1 VPDAD
6 DFSNEFRNGGAL
18 MTDKEQLGS
27 EDKTQGIVAPY
38 KQVHIIINPAAGK
51 DEPILNVL
59 NRVFHEYDF
68 DWQINITRQA
78 GDGTRFAKEAVEHG
92 ADLVVGYGG
101 DGTQMEVANG
111 LIGTGVPM
119 AIFPGGT
126 GNSMA
131 HALNVPGN
139 LQGAAE
145 LICQSSNQ
153 RAVDLAQI
161 GEQHFMLRA
170 NTGTEE
176 HDKASRE
183 SKDRFGNIAYLMEGM
198 RIISNIQN
206 VRFQLVI
213 DGEEIEAEGVSCL
226 VFNAGTMGQHA
237 KLSSQIQV
245 DDGLLD
251 VLLLSAKLESALAL
265 GSYALELDN
274 RWSGLYHRQVSE
286 ISIVADPPQP
296 LWLDG
301 EYYGQTPVTIQ
312 VVPGAIQVVVP

>member
-1 VPDAD
+1 
-6 DFSNEFRNGGAL
+6 
-18 MTDKEQLGS
+18 
-27 EDKTQGIVAPY
+27 
-38 KQVHIIINPAAGK
+38 VHIIINPAAGK

-59 NRVFHEYDF
+59 NRVFREYDF
-68 DWQINITRQA
+68 DWQINITRKA
-78 GDGTRFAKEAVEHG
+78 GDGTRFAQEAVDAG

-111 LIGTGVPM
+111 LIGTDVPM

-131 HALNVPGN
+131 HALHVPGN

-145 LICQSSNQ
+145 LICQSSNL

-161 GEQHFMLRA
+161 GDQYFMLRA
-170 NTGTEE
+170 NTGTQE

-198 RIISNIQN
+198 RILENLQN
-206 VRFQLVI
+206 VQFQLTI

-226 VFNAGTMGQHA
+226 VFNAGTMGQRA
-237 KLSSQIQV
+237 KLNSQIKV

-251 VLLLSAKLESALAL
+251 ALLISAKLESALAL

-274 RWSGLYHRQVSE
+274 RWSGLYHRQVRE
-286 ISIVADPPQP
+286 ISIAADPPQP

-301 EYYGQTPVTIQ
+301 EYFGQTPATIK

>member
-1 VPDAD
+1 
-6 DFSNEFRNGGAL
+6 
-18 MTDKEQLGS
+18 MTNKNQSESEGKDLG
-27 EDKTQGIVAPY
+27 KTAPY
-38 KQVHIIINPAAGK
+38 KRVHIIINPAAGK

-59 NRVFHEYDF
+59 NRVFHDYDF
-68 DWQINITRQA
+68 DWQINITRKA
-78 GDGTRFAKEAVEHG
+78 GDGTRFAQEAVASG

-131 HALNVPGN
+131 HALDVPGN

-145 LICQSSNQ
+145 LVCQSSNL
-153 RAVDLAQI
+153 RAVDLAKVGDQY
-161 GEQHFMLRA
+161 FMLRA

-176 HDKASRE
+176 TDKASRE
-183 SKDRFGNIAYLMEGM
+183 SKDRFGNIAYLMEGV
-198 RIISNIQN
+198 RIIEKIQS
-206 VRFQLVI
+206 VHFQFTI

-226 VFNAGTMGQHA
+226 VFNAGTMGQYA
-237 KLSSQIQV
+237 KLGSQIKV

-251 VLLLSAKLESALAL
+251 AFLLSTKIESILAF
-265 GSYALELDN
+265 GSNAFDLDN
-274 RWSGLYHRQVSE
+274 RWSGLYHRQVKE
-286 ISIVADPPQP
+286 ITINADPPQP

-301 EYYGQTPVTIQ
+301 EYFGQTPVTIE

>member
-1 VPDAD
+1 MNDKDQIGPE
-6 DFSNEFRNGGAL
+6 NEAPG
-18 MTDKEQLGS
+18 
-27 EDKTQGIVAPY
+27 KTAPY
-38 KQVHIIINPAAGK
+38 QRVHIIINPAAGK

-59 NRVFHEYDF
+59 NRVFGEYDF
-68 DWQINITRQA
+68 DWQINITRKA
-78 GDGTRFAKEAVEHG
+78 GDGARFAQESLRDG

-111 LIGTGVPM
+111 LIGTGIPM

-145 LICQSSNQ
+145 LICQSSNL
-153 RAVDLAQI
+153 RAVDLAKI
-161 GEQHFMLRA
+161 GDQYFMLRA
-170 NTGTEE
+170 NTGTKEQ
-176 HDKASRE
+176 DKASRE
-183 SKDRFGNIAYLMEGM
+183 AKDRFGNIAYLMEGM
-198 RIISNIQN
+198 RFIENLQT
-206 VRFQLVI
+206 VRFQFTV

-226 VFNAGTMGQHA
+226 VFNAGTMGQYA
-237 KLSSQIQV
+237 KLGSQIKV

-251 VLLLSAKLESALAL
+251 AFLLSSKVESILAF
-265 GSYALELDN
+265 GSNAFDLDN
-274 RWSGLYHRQVSE
+274 RWSGLYHRQVRE
-286 ISIVADPPQP
+286 ITIAADPPQP

-301 EYYGQTPVTIQ
+301 EYFGETPATIE